1 MCNINHYYRSVKM
14 VESTNESQQELDLAP
29 QGAEDNSVEATIT
42 LPANHWYH
50 RKYAFNAAGEPTY
63 NNTVV
68 KEIMDIFDQ
77 KLNSPMLFA
86 NDANGVEEQLFDK
99 DISLVCD
106 AQSVLMNVDPAS
118 TGFAFLNLCNKTW
131 AEFASVAYEVVEAL
145 SAAKEEPEQWLLDR
159 EQDMYAL
166 GYKARVLKQAL
177 EVLGKDFGFKHDGI
191 SRDRVEQNVMTR
203 CERLAKYSFDKIKA
217 TGAITKEKGNVR
229 IQESFDRA

>member
-1 MCNINHYYRSVKM
+1 M
-14 VESTNESQQELDLAP
+14 VESTNKSQQELNLAP

-63 NNTVV
+63 NSTVV

-77 KLNSPMLFA
+77 KLNSPMLFVDDT
-86 NDANGVEEQLFDK
+86 NNVEEQAFDR
-99 DISLVCD
+99 DISMVCD
-106 AQSVLMNVDPAS
+106 GQSVLLEVDPAS

-145 SAAKEEPEQWLLDR
+145 SAAKEEPEEWLLKR

-177 EVLGKDFGFKHDGI
+177 EALSKDFGFEHDGI

-203 CERLAKYSFDKIKA
+203 CQRLAKYSFDKIQA
-217 TGAITKEKGNVR
+217 TGAVTKEKGNVR